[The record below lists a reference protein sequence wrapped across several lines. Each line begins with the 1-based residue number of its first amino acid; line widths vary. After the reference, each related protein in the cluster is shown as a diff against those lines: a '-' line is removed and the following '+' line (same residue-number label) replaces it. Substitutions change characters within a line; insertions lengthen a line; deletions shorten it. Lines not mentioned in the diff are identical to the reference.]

1 MGIQDFMTA
10 NIKFSVIIVAAG
22 SGQRLGSDIP
32 KQYIELNGKT
42 ILRRTLDIFLGMEGV
57 ENICIVINPAHEEIF
72 KNTVAIPP
80 SYSLSSTLSNSPS
93 NNSLNSPSPAFSET
107 LGGLDYVSIIHGGNT
122 RKNSVYNG
130 IKQLSNLSDE
140 DIILVH
146 DAARPFVKRSE
157 IYELLEAMQNHKAAS
172 LVTPIADTLRYS
184 DKSDKISRDNLY
196 AMQTPQAFRYGLL
209 KRAHEEYSDNSYTD
223 DTALM
228 QEMGVDVK
236 FIVGSKENFKITLK
250 EDLELAQKILSI
262 ELSTRTGQGFDV
274 HRFSDVKTENIRLC
288 GVDIPHN
295 RSLQGHSDAD
305 VALHALTDA
314 ILGAIGEGDIGL
326 HFPPS
331 NQDFKDMDS
340 AVFVRHAMKLLR
352 DKGGELVN
360 ADITIICE
368 APKISNHRDKIIDR
382 LANIMEIC
390 KTRINIKATTTEKL
404 GFTGRGEGIAAQAIV
419 SVSI

>member
-1 MGIQDFMTA
+1 MTLVT
-10 NIKFSVIIVAAG
+10 KSSVIIVAAG
-22 SGQRLGSDIP
+22 SSSRFGGDIP
-32 KQYIELNGKT
+32 KQYVELNGKT
-42 ILRRTLDIFLGMEGV
+42 ILGRTLDIFFEMEGV

-72 KNTVAIPP
+72 RNTVAIPP
-80 SYSLSSTLSNSPS
+80 
-93 NNSLNSPSPAFSET
+93 FSET
-107 LGGLDYVSIIHGGNT
+107 LGGSDYVSIIHGSNT

-130 IKQLSNLSDE
+130 LKSFSNLSDE

-209 KRAHEEYSDNSYTD
+209 KRAHEEYSDSNYTD

-228 QEMGVDVK
+228 QEIGIDVK
-236 FIVGSKENFKITLK
+236 FVVGSKENFKITLK
-250 EDLELAQKILSI
+250 EDLDLARKILST

-274 HRFSDVKTENIRLC
+274 HRFSDVKAENIRLC
-288 GVDIPHN
+288 GVDIPHD
-295 RSLQGHSDAD
+295 RALQGHSDAD

-340 AVFVRHAMKLLR
+340 AEFVRHAMKLLR

-360 ADITIICE
+360 ADITLICE
-368 APKISNHRDKIIDR
+368 APKISNHRDKIIER
-382 LANIMEIC
+382 LAEIMEIC

-404 GFTGRGEGIAAQAIV
+404 GFTGRSEGIAAQAIV